1 LAGNIFRRKAIFWD
15 KGAAGWGRLPE
26 RWCDVLA
33 IATCGRRLLRAS
45 AVLLCLVLSAGVARG
60 EGTTEA
66 GVFCETLKQRADT
79 IRNEWAM
86 SELTLFGCLWPS
98 ATKVSDSP
106 LTYKASGTIW
116 LTGTTPK
123 GESVKA
129 RREVRGVMTQAPGGD
144 QWNVDHL
151 EYGSMEDLGFFT
163 QLFAWT
169 AWVVALSVVVGLV
182 AAFVGMFLPRGLV
195 GFLSSVIMIGLVWN
209 FGVACF
215 GSNWAAA
222 FCTLVYLFLAG
233 GAAKAVAEA

>member
-1 LAGNIFRRKAIFWD
+1 MLTM
-15 KGAAGWGRLPE
+15 
-26 RWCDVLA
+26 
-33 IATCGRRLLRAS
+33 ATFGSRLLRAL
-45 AVLLCLVLSAGVARG
+45 AFLLCLVFSAGVARG
-60 EGTTEA
+60 EGTTQA
-66 GVFCETLKQRADT
+66 GVFCEAVKQRADT
-79 IRNEWAM
+79 IRNEWGM
-86 SELTLFGCLWPS
+86 SELTLFGCLLPS
-98 ATKVSDSP
+98 AIKVSDSP

-116 LTGTTPK
+116 LTGTTLK

-151 EYGSMEDLGFFT
+151 EYGNMEDLGFFT

-182 AAFVGMFLPRGLV
+182 AAFAGILLPRGLV
-195 GFLSSVIMIGLVWN
+195 GFLSSVVMIGMVWY

-215 GSNWAAA
+215 GSKWAAA

-233 GAAKAVAEA
+233 SAAKAAAEA